1 MDCDEDS
8 RVTKKATTTLKFG
21 SKTQLFTRALLYN
34 TKLMSRKN
42 CSLLSHP
49 ARVSSFEL
57 DSQGDNEEL
66 TRR

>member
-1 MDCDEDS
+1 M
-8 RVTKKATTTLKFG
+8 TLKFG